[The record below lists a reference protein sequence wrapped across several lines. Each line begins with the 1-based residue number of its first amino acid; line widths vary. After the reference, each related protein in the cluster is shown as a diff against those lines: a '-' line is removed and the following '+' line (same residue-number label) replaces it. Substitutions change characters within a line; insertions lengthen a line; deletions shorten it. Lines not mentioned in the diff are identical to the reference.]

1 MQQTMEAM
9 RYRGDMSSRM
19 DYIPSGAAVA
29 MGEVVD
35 VGNRVGICV
44 TIEGIADGALGSLE
58 LEGVFRVIKDG
69 TSGPA
74 FIQGDEVYWDTANN
88 LAVDAPGAN
97 IIFMGISDEA
107 AGANQDFVCV
117 DINKVPP
124 QFAVGYAVTT
134 TTTT

>member
-19 DYIPSGAAVA
+19 DYIPSGAAVV
-29 MGEVVD
+29 MGEVID
-35 VGNRVGICV
+35 VGNIIGVCV
-44 TIEGIADGALGSLE
+44 TVEGIADGALGSLE
-58 LEGVFRVIKDG
+58 TEGVFRLIKDG

-97 IIFMGISDEA
+97 IVFAGIADEA
-107 AGANQDFVCV
+107 AGANQDFVNTV
-117 DINKVPP
+117 INKTPP